1 MLPVNEPSKMP
12 EPESSSFNLIVKVM
26 STFLYKPFLYKPL
39 STSNLGFSE
48 SNFISLISG
57 ALLSGFTIYFFTSK
71 PLSVGYFIVR
81 FDSLVRLLIVNLL
94 ELELDE

>member
-12 EPESSSFNLIVKVM
+12 EPESSFFNLIVKVM
-26 STFLYKPFLYKPL
+26 SPFLYKPL
-39 STSNLGFSE
+39 STSNLAFSE
-48 SNFISLISG
+48 SNFISSISG
-57 ALLSGFTIYFFTSK
+57 ALLSGTTLYFFTSK
-71 PLSVGYFIVR
+71 PSSVGYFIVR

>member
-1 MLPVNEPSKMP
+1 MP

-26 STFLYKPFLYKPL
+26 SPFLYKPL
-39 STSNLGFSE
+39 SSDLAFSE
-48 SNFISLISG
+48 LNFISVISG
-57 ALLSGFTIYFFTSK
+57 AVLSGITVYVFTSK
-71 PLSVGYFIVR
+71 PSSVGYFIVR